1 MVVAGGVLRVTP
13 VPKPKSDQLIV
24 VPSRRSLS
32 RMMTFFRGRNS
43 FEGQKCGEWIEDGE
57 PRGSHE
63 QLECLPSASGV
74 RKP

>member
-1 MVVAGGVLRVTP
+1 MHSRVFLLTHNVRCRP
-13 VPKPKSDQLIV
+13 SWHI

-32 RMMTFFRGRNS
+32 RMMTFFRSRNS